1 VFWLDG
7 VKSLDMKTSGKKLR
21 LQIASDLHLEF
32 LQRKFPSSH
41 RIQPLTSKD
50 ADILILA
57 GDIHTGRAVIQQF
70 ANWPI
75 PVLWVA
81 GNHEFY
87 GGGIEELHDIMREQ
101 CRGTSITPMLQSEV
115 VIAGVRFLGCTMWT
129 DYELGGSTADT
140 QLAKIA
146 CAQMLADHKLIRGV
160 EKPEFAFTVQDAL
173 NLHKADR
180 AWLAGQLA
188 KPMDGKTV
196 VKTVVITHHGPHLK
210 SVDKKYKGNALNA
223 GFVSDLSALMPTV
236 DLWIHGHVHD
246 NFDYQV
252 TTSKTH
258 NCRVVVN
265 PGSYPKNLHGAIL
278 EDQIIW
284 ENPKFKRDLVVT
296 V

>member
-1 VFWLDG
+1 MTTPN
-7 VKSLDMKTSGKKLR
+7 KQLR

-32 LQRKFPSSH
+32 LQRKFHSSH
-41 RIQPLTSKD
+41 RIKTLSSKD
-50 ADILILA
+50 ADLLILA
-57 GDIHTGRAVIQQF
+57 GDIHSGRAVIQQF

-87 GGGIEELHDIMREQ
+87 GGGIEELHDIMRKQ

-115 VIAGVRFLGCTMWT
+115 VMDGVRFLGCTMWT
-129 DYELGGSTADT
+129 DYEIGNKGGHSPANT

-146 CAQMLADHKLIRGV
+146 CGQMLADHKLIRGIAD
-160 EKPEFAFTVQDAL
+160 PQFAFTVQDAL
-173 NLHKADR
+173 MLHKADR
-180 AWLAGQLA
+180 VWLAAQLA
-188 KPMDGKTV
+188 IPFNG
-196 VKTVVITHHGPHLK
+196 KTVVITHHGPHIK
-210 SVDKKYKGNALNA
+210 SIDAKYKGNSLNA
-223 GFVSDLSALMPTV
+223 GFVSDLSALMPNV
-236 DLWIHGHVHD
+236 DVWIHGHVHD
-246 NFDYQV
+246 NFDYHV
-252 TTSKTH
+252 ATSKTH

-284 ENPKFKRDLVVT
+284 ENPKFKTDLVVL